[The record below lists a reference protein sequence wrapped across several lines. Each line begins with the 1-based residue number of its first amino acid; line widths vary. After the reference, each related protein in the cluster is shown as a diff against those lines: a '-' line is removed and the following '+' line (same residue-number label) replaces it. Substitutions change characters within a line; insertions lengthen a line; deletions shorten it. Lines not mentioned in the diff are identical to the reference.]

1 MESVIAPT
9 LDFLLN
15 RSSFHTI
22 TRTAV
27 QVVMKY
33 QPVKLFSIKH
43 RARVVKSLVLNVPH
57 SIISQME
64 TIVQTNL
71 KALPASLTSICKK
84 WAQVMHPS
92 SDWKVKR
99 EGWQMTTLIQ
109 IIRLAQP
116 SKKTSRISRTKVITV
131 NSEKKKSKKTRDLLA
146 FKMLIKK
153 LNQLLRFK

>member
-43 RARVVKSLVLNVPH
+43 RARVAKSLVHNVPH

-64 TIVQTNL
+64 TIVQMNL

-99 EGWQMTTLIQ
+99 EEWQMTTIQ

-116 SKKTSRISRTKVITV
+116 SKKISRISRTKVITV